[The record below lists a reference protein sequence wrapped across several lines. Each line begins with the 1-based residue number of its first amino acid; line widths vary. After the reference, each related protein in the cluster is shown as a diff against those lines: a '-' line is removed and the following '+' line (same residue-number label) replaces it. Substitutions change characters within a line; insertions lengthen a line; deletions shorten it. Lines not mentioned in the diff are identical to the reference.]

1 MPIMFK
7 LTHKE
12 DSKKKS
18 EVSLKELKEQGV
30 SFFVDGKQVDS
41 IEGIDSK
48 TIKSIDV
55 VKNNPDYPKGAV
67 YVTLLPQSK

>member
-1 MPIMFK
+1 M
-7 LTHKE
+7 
-12 DSKKKS
+12 
-18 EVSLKELKEQGV
+18 